1 MSFYNYLKKE
11 TLKHII
17 NLYPEIKDPASF
29 VEIQISNPQYGDYTI
44 LSSMKLAKHLK
55 ESPLKIA
62 DKLAQNFNNKDSFSV
77 QVANPGFIN
86 ITLKEDALQDIL
98 KNFSIKSYLN
108 GSESKKI
115 LIEYVSANPTGPLHI
130 GHGRWAAFG
139 DSLSRILKDYGF
151 DVQTEFYVN
160 NYGNQMELFTLSI
173 IARMKEILKEDYAF
187 PENGYQGEYVIEI
200 AKKILNKY
208 PFLAKED
215 KNQHFELIK
224 EEALNIALTE
234 QKETLKNFGVLFDSF
249 FFESNLHQENKI
261 SKIIE
266 LLVSKNQTY
275 KKDGALWLKTS
286 NYFDTEDRVLIRE
299 NGLPTY
305 FAADIAYHYEKF
317 KRNFDIYINIWGTD
331 HHGYIAR
338 LKSALRALD
347 LPEERLIILLG
358 QLVNLYKNKNL
369 IRMSKR
375 TGNMVT
381 LKELLEE
388 VGPDVLRFY
397 LTSRSLNSTIDFHIE
412 KAKEV
417 TMDNPLYYI
426 QYACARISSIKR
438 NIAEE
443 IPNNLDEYSKYIK
456 TQEEYEII
464 KKIDNFDFFREKAVR
479 DYEPY
484 YLVNYMLDLSRLFH
498 IYYQKNRIINQD
510 KTIQWSRLFLILR
523 IHEILSKGL
532 SYLNIIPLEKM

>member
-98 KNFSIKSYLN
+98 KNFFIKSYLN

-338 LKSALRALD
+338 LKSALKALD

>member
-1 MSFYNYLKKE
+1 LSFYNYLKKE

-215 KNQHFELIK
+215 KNQHFELIR

-249 FFESNLHQENKI
+249 FFESNLHQGNKI

-338 LKSALRALD
+338 LKSALKALD

>member
-1 MSFYNYLKKE
+1 MSFYNHLKKE
-11 TLKHII
+11 TQKHITK
-17 NLYPEIKDPASF
+17 LYPEIKNPASF

-55 ESPLKIA
+55 EDPIKIA
-62 DKLAQNFNNKDSFSV
+62 NKLAQSFKDDDFSV

-86 ITLKEDALQDIL
+86 ISLKEHALQNIL
-98 KNFSIKSYLN
+98 QNFTIEPYLN
-108 GSESKKI
+108 SSNSKTI

-130 GHGRWAAFG
+130 GHARWAAFG
-139 DSLSRILKDYGF
+139 DSLTRILKDYGF
-151 DVQTEFYVN
+151 NVQTEFYVN

-173 IARMKEILKEDYAF
+173 IARMREILKQDYDF
-187 PENGYQGEYVIEI
+187 PEGGYQGEYVVDI

-208 PFLAKED
+208 PFLSKD
-215 KNQHFELIK
+215 DQNLHFELIK
-224 EEALNIALTE
+224 EEALNIALGE
-234 QKETLKNFGVLFDSF
+234 QKETLKNFGVIFDSF
-249 FFESNLHQENKI
+249 FFESSLHQENKI
-261 SKIIE
+261 NKIIE
-266 LLVSKNQTY
+266 LLISKNQTY

-286 NYFDTEDRVLIRE
+286 NYFDSEDRVLIRE

-331 HHGYIAR
+331 HHGYIPR
-338 LKSALRALD
+338 LKSALKALD
-347 LPEERLIILLG
+347 LPEEKLVVLLG

-375 TGNMVT
+375 TGNMIT
-381 LKELLEE
+381 LKELLED
-388 VGPDVLRFY
+388 VGHDILRFY

-426 QYACARISSIKR
+426 QYACARISSIRR
-438 NIAEE
+438 NIDEE
-443 IPNNLDEYSKYIK
+443 IPANLNEYSKYIK
-456 TQEEYEII
+456 TAEEYEII

-484 YLVNYMLDLSRLFH
+484 YLVNYMLDLARLFH

-510 KTIQWSRLFLILR
+510 KSIQWSRLFLILKV
-523 IHEILSKGL
+523 HNILSRGL
-532 SYLNIIPLEKM
+532 SYLNIIPMEKM

>member
-215 KNQHFELIK
+215 KNQHFELIR

-338 LKSALRALD
+338 LKSALKALD

>member
-1 MSFYNYLKKE
+1 LSFYNHLKEE
-11 TLKHII
+11 TLKKISI
-17 NLYPEIKDPASF
+17 LYPEIQEPDSF
-29 VEIQISNPQYGDYTI
+29 IEIQISNPQYGDYTI
-44 LSSMKLAKHLK
+44 LSAMKLAKHLK
-55 ESPLKIA
+55 ESPIKIA
-62 DKLAQNFNNKDSFSV
+62 NKIAESFNDDNFSI
-77 QVANPGFIN
+77 QVVNPGFIN
-86 ITLKEDALQDIL
+86 ISL
-98 KNFSIKSYLN
+98 KNLTLQNILRDYSIKPFLN
-108 GSESKKI
+108 NSESPKI

-139 DSLSRILKDYGF
+139 DSLNRLLKDYGF
-151 DVQTEFYVN
+151 NVQTEFYVN
-160 NYGNQMELFTLSI
+160 NYGNQMELFTQSI
-173 IARMKEILKEDYAF
+173 IAKMKESLKQEFVF
-187 PENGYQGEYVIEI
+187 PEGGYQGEYVMEI
-200 AKKILNKY
+200 ANKILNLH
-208 PFLAKED
+208 PILSKEEQ
-215 KNQHFELIK
+215 NLHFDLIK
-224 EEALNIALTE
+224 EEALNIALNE
-234 QKETLKNFGVLFDSF
+234 QKETLKNFGVNFDTF
-249 FFESNLHQENKI
+249 FFESKLHEEDKINKI
-261 SKIIE
+261 IDI
-266 LLVSKNQTY
+266 LTSKNQTY

-286 NYFDTEDRVLIRE
+286 DYLDNEDRVLIRE

-338 LKSALRALD
+338 LKSALKALG

-375 TGNMVT
+375 TGNMIT
-381 LKELLEE
+381 LKDLLED

-438 NIAEE
+438 NITEK
-443 IPNNLDEYSKYIK
+443 IPDDLEDYSKYIEG
-456 TQEEYEII
+456 TEELEII
-464 KKIDNFDFFREKAVR
+464 KKIDNFEFFREKAVR

-484 YLVNYMLDLSRLFH
+484 YLVTYMLDLSRLFH
-498 IYYQKNRIINQD
+498 IYYQKFRIIND
-510 KTIQWSRLFLILR
+510 EKTVQWSRLFLVTKV
-523 IHEILSKGL
+523 HEALSKGL
-532 SYLNIIPLEKM
+532 SYLHIVPLEKM

>member
-1 MSFYNYLKKE
+1 LSFYNYLKKE

-215 KNQHFELIK
+215 KNQHFELIR

-338 LKSALRALD
+338 LKSALKALD

>member
-1 MSFYNYLKKE
+1 LSFYNYLKKE

>member
-1 MSFYNYLKKE
+1 MSFYNYLKTE

-215 KNQHFELIK
+215 KNQHFELIR

-338 LKSALRALD
+338 LKSALKALG